1 MPHESAYFS
10 INKDVGLHDTGLLKR
25 ALDSI
30 PGVTSVSINKDECSV
45 AVDYDNIG
53 ATHSAI
59 QKKIEILGYPIEAT
73 H

>member
-1 MPHESAYFS
+1 MPHENAYFVVD
-10 INKDVGLHDTGLLKR
+10 KEVGLHDTSLLKR

-45 AVDYDNIG
+45 AVDYDNTGTTRSEIE
-53 ATHSAI
+53 
-59 QKKIEILGYPIEAT
+59 KKITILGYPIETA